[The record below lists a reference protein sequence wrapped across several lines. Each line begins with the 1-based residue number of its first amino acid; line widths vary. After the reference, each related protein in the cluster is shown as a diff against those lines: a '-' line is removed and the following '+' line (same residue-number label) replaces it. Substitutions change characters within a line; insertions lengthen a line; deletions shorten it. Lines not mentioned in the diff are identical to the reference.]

1 MAIVNLICLVEYPIK
16 KGIEIREHANI
27 LNLSETN
34 HDADQVDGEIFDL
47 EDNEEIPNIQFGK
60 ALRIPG
66 VLTFSLSFFFI
77 KFAYYG
83 VYYWVPTYLRDDLGY
98 SKDEATNITSL
109 GSAGG
114 IVGSLIM
121 GLLSDLLSVR
131 SPVHTVGCAVGALCL
146 SLITTVHDSSHTG
159 YLTFLLTS
167 FSVFE
172 GGATIVISIILC
184 DIGKDYV
191 SKHQK
196 KAIAT
201 ISGICDGLA
210 GFGSILG

>member
-1 MAIVNLICLVEYPIK
+1 MTI
-16 KGIEIREHANI
+16 
-27 LNLSETN
+27 T
-34 HDADQVDGEIFDL
+34 
-47 EDNEEIPNIQFGK
+47 
-60 ALRIPG
+60 G

-83 VYYWVPTYLRDDLGY
+83 VYYWVPTYLRNELGY
-98 SKDEATNITSL
+98 SKDEATNINSL

-114 IVGSLIM
+114 IIGSLVM
-121 GLLSDLLSVR
+121 GLLSDILVVR

-146 SLITTVHDSSHTG
+146 SLITTVHDNTHTG

-191 SKHQK
+191 QKHQK

-201 ISGICDGLA
+201 ISGICDGIA